1 MVVLGNLA
9 SLTVKTQR
17 LAYIQTDSGQ
27 VDVTNLNDAVIENHI
42 YIFFVNFT
50 FWKSIYRRLN
60 ILNHEMMLLMF

>member
-9 SLTVKTQR
+9 SLTAKSQR

-50 FWKSIYRRLN
+50 F
-60 ILNHEMMLLMF
+60 